1 MTKNTKLYFIGII
14 ALITV
19 TIGLAFVTK
28 NSFTGDYD
36 LNKIKKQ
43 YNLENFVYFNIEDSE
58 YFNESISSLDEL
70 EKSSDLIVKV
80 KPDDGKLFYNSIERP
95 VKIIDIDSDKDSLK
109 KGDTIYNVDPV
120 SRTLNKKAL
129 KND

>member
-95 VKIIDIDSDKDSLK
+95 VKIIKM
-109 KGDTIYNVDPV
+109 DPV
-120 SRTLNKKAL
+120 KRTR
-129 KND
+129 

>member
-43 YNLENFVYFNIEDSE
+43 YNLENFVF
-58 YFNESISSLDEL
+58 L
-70 EKSSDLIVKV
+70 
-80 KPDDGKLFYNSIERP
+80 
-95 VKIIDIDSDKDSLK
+95 
-109 KGDTIYNVDPV
+109 
-120 SRTLNKKAL
+120 
-129 KND
+129 

>member
-43 YNLENFVYFNIEDSE
+43 YNLENFVYFNILILRTV
-58 YFNESISSLDEL
+58 SISMNLLVHWMS
-70 EKSSDLIVKV
+70 
-80 KPDDGKLFYNSIERP
+80 
-95 VKIIDIDSDKDSLK
+95 
-109 KGDTIYNVDPV
+109 
-120 SRTLNKKAL
+120 
-129 KND
+129 